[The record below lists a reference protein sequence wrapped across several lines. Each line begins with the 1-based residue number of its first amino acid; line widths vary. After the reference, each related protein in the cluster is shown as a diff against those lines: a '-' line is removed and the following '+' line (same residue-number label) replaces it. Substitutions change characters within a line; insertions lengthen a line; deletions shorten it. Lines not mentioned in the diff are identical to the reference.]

1 MGFLE
6 AGASVTILDR
16 SMEAVEATV
25 KELSSFDTDVHGM
38 SVDVSSAAAVSDAM
52 DELFEG
58 ASGTAGKPAADIL
71 CNVAGITRDGWL
83 TRMSE
88 ENWDAVIDV
97 NLKGTFLT
105 TQAFARKRM
114 ALNEAALPSE
124 GGVVKPAPASVINIG
139 SIVGKIGNMGQANY
153 SASKAGVVGFTK
165 TGERVRVSEA
175 SPKHP
180 PPQGACPL
188 VGSPSPPMPPSA
200 SLQTLPSGGTFSREG
215 ASSAQ
220 HPGKLHLTRLHR
232 HTHERRG
239 AREGG
244 WVGPWVGGLGLRPQA
259 HECTRSARQPLP
271 SSPCFDRDG
280 PSTTQPPVHLLRP
293 SPVIRVWFQGNQ

>member
-165 TGERVRVSEA
+165 TAAKELAAHSIRVNCILPGFIATPMSAAVPEKVINKFIEVIPLKRMGEPDELANACLFLASER
-175 SPKHP
+175 SSFMT
-180 PPQGACPL
+180 GAI
-188 VGSPSPPMPPSA
+188 VEV
-200 SLQTLPSGGTFSREG
+200 SGG
-215 ASSAQ
+215 Q
-220 HPGKLHLTRLHR
+220 
-232 HTHERRG
+232 
-239 AREGG
+239 
-244 WVGPWVGGLGLRPQA
+244 
-259 HECTRSARQPLP
+259 
-271 SSPCFDRDG
+271 DM
-280 PSTTQPPVHLLRP
+280 
-293 SPVIRVWFQGNQ
+293 

>member
-16 SMEAVEATV
+16 SMEAVDATV
-25 KELSSFDTDVHGM
+25 RELSSFDTDVHGM

-52 DELFEG
+52 DELFDG
-58 ASGTAGKPAADIL
+58 ASGKAPDADIL

-165 TGERVRVSEA
+165 TGESCARKRRRSSKLSEA
-175 SPKHP
+175 GVVFARP
-180 PPQGACPL
+180 
-188 VGSPSPPMPPSA
+188 
-200 SLQTLPSGGTFSREG
+200 
-215 ASSAQ
+215 
-220 HPGKLHLTRLHR
+220 R
-232 HTHERRG
+232 H
-239 AREGG
+239 
-244 WVGPWVGGLGLRPQA
+244 
-259 HECTRSARQPLP
+259 
-271 SSPCFDRDG
+271 
-280 PSTTQPPVHLLRP
+280 
-293 SPVIRVWFQGNQ
+293 